1 MQKKFFYG
9 VENGRL
15 LYFYLFYLK
24 VSPLKTAWKDPSHL
38 DFQLIL
44 LELLELIVAL
54 MREQNSSRGMQL
66 VSYCCSNDT
75 N

>member
-24 VSPLKTAWKDPSHL
+24 VSPLKTADSFRTPRTHCGPNERTEFIQRDAIS
-38 DFQLIL
+38 FL
-44 LELLELIVAL
+44 LLL
-54 MREQNSSRGMQL
+54 
-66 VSYCCSNDT
+66 
-75 N
+75 